1 MERYMT
7 VPCAYR
13 KGNAPKCGK
22 PSTGFGL
29 YDAHRAEINR
39 RLEQGLFPPIL
50 RTHGCGRSFT
60 LEEWFA
66 LPGIPPQ
73 VDDVVILDQRLCPCG
88 SHLAIPIAYAITP
101 EGREE
106 AAKP

>member
-1 MERYMT
+1 MT
-7 VPCAYR
+7 VPCVYR

-29 YDAHRAEINR
+29 CDAHRTEINR

-60 LEEWFA
+60 LEEWIA
-66 LPGIPPQ
+66 LPYVGIHE
-73 VDDVVILDQRLCPCG
+73 DDAVVLEMRNCPCG
-88 SHLAIPIAYAITP
+88 STLGLEVAYRITL

-106 AAKP
+106 AAKT